1 MNITDEQRLD
11 DDRPVDSSFPF
22 LPDGLVEI
30 FTSITGKYAAKNPTS
45 ENDRLVWGTDKPNHN
60 VSSEGKPCKRAKTCE
75 GGSWKRGHC
84 DNGDEEE
91 KVIITSCFRESDLT
105 MLSYKTVK
113 RLTKRVKKVREE
125 DSP

>member
-1 MNITDEQRLD
+1 M
-11 DDRPVDSSFPF
+11 
-22 LPDGLVEI
+22 
-30 FTSITGKYAAKNPTS
+30 
-45 ENDRLVWGTDKPNHN
+45 WGTDKPNHN
-60 VSSEGKPCKRAKTCE
+60 VSSE

-105 MLSYKTVK
+105 MPRYKTVK